1 MFFISLFENAPYSES
16 FINDLIFHGGLLLSS
31 FLLII
36 LFLLWRAYENKK
48 RSNISLHVKNKEI
61 EDAQKD
67 IEETNRILKNNNRE
81 LMEAKEKAEMA
92 SRAKQ
97 NFLSNMSHEIR
108 TPLNGIIGMTDLLL
122 MDNPRKD
129 QMDSLKSIN
138 FSGKN
143 LLVLINDILDI
154 SKIEEGKIKLEKSPF
169 HLHIFLKY
177 IENTFVPRANEKDL
191 KFNLITDPDI
201 PDYLIGDQ
209 HRLAQILNNLI
220 ENAIKFTDKGEIQ
233 LIIKTLEKTDNEIS
247 LRISVKDTG
256 IGISREELTRIF
268 DRFEQARTE
277 TTRKYGGSGL
287 GLTIIKYLVALHES
301 KIQVKS
307 NLGEGSEFFFDIS
320 LPIHT
325 TVVDINPDD
334 DLLSRKEPRS
344 VDLHVLLV
352 EDNELNLKVAK
363 RFLEKWHYQVDIAE
377 NGKIAVE
384 KCKNNRYDMILMDLH
399 MPEMDGREAIQKI
412 KILEKKQKK
421 YTPIIALTADVMIE
435 NIDELYNIGISDYV
449 TKPFNAS
456 ELKSKIE
463 KYAKSAING

>member
-1 MFFISLFENAPYSES
+1 MFNISLFENAPYSES

-61 EDAQKD
+61 EDAHRD
-67 IEETNRILKNNNRE
+67 IEEKNRILEHNNRE
-81 LMEAKEKAEMA
+81 LMEAKERAEMA
-92 SRAKQ
+92 SSAKQ

-108 TPLNGIIGMTDLLL
+108 TPLNGILGMTDLLL

-129 QMDSLKSIN
+129 QMDSLESIK
-138 FSGKN
+138 FSGNN
-143 LLVLINDILDI
+143 LLVLINDILDF

-177 IENTFVPRANEKDL
+177 IENTFIPRAREKDL
-191 KFNLITDPDI
+191 NFILITDPNI
-201 PDYLIGDQ
+201 PDYLVGDQ

-220 ENAIKFTDKGEIQ
+220 ENAIKFTDNGEIQ
-233 LIIKTLEKTDNEIS
+233 LTINILEKTDKEIS

-256 IGISREELTRIF
+256 IGISQEELSRIF
-268 DRFEQARTE
+268 DRFEQARRE

-287 GLTIIKYLVALHES
+287 GLTIIKHLVTLHGG

-307 NLGEGSEFFFDIS
+307 NLGKGSEFFFDIS
-320 LPIHT
+320 LPIHA
-325 TVVDINPDD
+325 TVVEIDSASDFP
-334 DLLSRKEPRS
+334 SQKEPIS
-344 VDLHVLLV
+344 VDLKVLLV
-352 EDNELNLKVAK
+352 EDNELNMKVAK
-363 RFLEKWHYQVDIAE
+363 RFLEKWHYQVDVAS
-377 NGKIAVE
+377 NGRIAVE
-384 KCKNNRYDMILMDLH
+384 KCETNSYNLILMDLH

-412 KILEKKQKK
+412 KLLEKKQNIS
-421 YTPIIALTADVMIE
+421 TPIIALTADVMIE
-435 NIDELYNIGISDYV
+435 NIEDLYTIGISDYV

-456 ELKSKIE
+456 ELKLKIE
-463 KYAKSAING
+463 KYAKFPISG